1 VEDSQGRDGG
11 SKNATHSCLERDALK
26 LITVLL
32 ILQLI
37 LLICWTAID
46 PLRWERNYI
55 NDDPTNTYGSCSG
68 GTISTVFLVFIIALD
83 FSALALACE
92 RAYRSRN
99 IDDQFSESRYV
110 VSSTLVQIL
119 NIFGTMAQPVSVS
132 SLLVFGVL
140 ILDPAPCVGC
150 PDNVYHQGQSYG
162 ILLHKSDDHIF
173 SMRINAFV
181 HVCAKDEAHGTPA
194 SMSTNNSLLS
204 RNSTKQTR
212 GTVEEQEVRVV
223 LHCIRGVNVTIKN
236 T

>member
-1 VEDSQGRDGG
+1 MHGGTLAFFGRVLCYILCIICKVVEDSQGRDGG

-132 SLLVFGVL
+132 SLISFWRAYPG
-140 ILDPAPCVGC
+140 
-150 PDNVYHQGQSYG
+150 S
-162 ILLHKSDDHIF
+162 S
-173 SMRINAFV
+173 
-181 HVCAKDEAHGTPA
+181 
-194 SMSTNNSLLS
+194 SLCWVS
-204 RNSTKQTR
+204 R
-212 GTVEEQEVRVV
+212 
-223 LHCIRGVNVTIKN
+223 
-236 T
+236 